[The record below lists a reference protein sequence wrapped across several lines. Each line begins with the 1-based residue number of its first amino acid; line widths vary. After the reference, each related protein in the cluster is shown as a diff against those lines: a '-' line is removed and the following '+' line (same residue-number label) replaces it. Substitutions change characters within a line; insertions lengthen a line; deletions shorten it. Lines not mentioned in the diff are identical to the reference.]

1 MEEADGWSE
10 RLTGGNGENSFRLKG
25 SETPSVFINP
35 LYCIIVDT
43 NRKLWQVTKLEM
55 KGMLIVLKFDWGY
68 SLYVCVSVCAYK
80 CVRVMLWGV
89 GGGGASGP
97 DAIHS

>member
-1 MEEADGWSE
+1 M
-10 RLTGGNGENSFRLKG
+10 
-25 SETPSVFINP
+25 
-35 LYCIIVDT
+35 
-43 NRKLWQVTKLEM
+43 TKLEM

-68 SLYVCVSVCAYK
+68 SVRVCVCI
-80 CVRVMLWGV
+80 CVRCSGEL

>member
-1 MEEADGWSE
+1 
-10 RLTGGNGENSFRLKG
+10 
-25 SETPSVFINP
+25 
-35 LYCIIVDT
+35 
-43 NRKLWQVTKLEM
+43 M

-68 SLYVCVSVCAYK
+68 SLYVCVSVRAYK
-80 CVRVMLWGV
+80 CVCVCVRVMLWGV